1 MPIEINGNLMKSSKI
16 NGKYTRLF
24 CVGNYSDVLVM
35 DPMTLD
41 ILYTLVSRETPQW
54 IKALCINTLQ
64 TKLDDVI
71 VGVSVTG
78 TIKLWTLNANE
89 QKVSFNFFCLIA
101 VEFKTILYFERV
113 QK

>member
-1 MPIEINGNLMKSSKI
+1 
-16 NGKYTRLF
+16 
-24 CVGNYSDVLVM
+24 M

-89 QKVSFNFFCLIA
+89 QKVRFKYSYLIYVKDEAILNF
-101 VEFKTILYFERV
+101 KRV
-113 QK
+113 LK